1 MFINSKSVICSAKN
15 NVFFKNEIFVNRTQ
29 FQLQNFRLEKK
40 QYYIL
45 TIIYQKYYLSGIW
58 RENEPRQKNS
68 NDRFNSFKL
77 FEGKTLNLLVR
88 RLEFQ

>member
-40 QYYIL
+40 IVLYINN
-45 TIIYQKYYLSGIW
+45 YLSKI
-58 RENEPRQKNS
+58 
-68 NDRFNSFKL
+68 L
-77 FEGKTLNLLVR
+77 FIRYLARKRTSTKKFER
-88 RLEFQ
+88 

>member
-40 QYYIL
+40 IVLYINNHL
-45 TIIYQKYYLSGIW
+45 SKILFIKYLARKRTS
-58 RENEPRQKNS
+58 PK
-68 NDRFNSFKL
+68 K
-77 FEGKTLNLLVR
+77 FER
-88 RLEFQ
+88 